1 MSGNYFQLPVLNVYS
16 KGKQM
21 RKVTFGGANSFDNYF
36 ARKDDSVDWLI
47 WTDEVAPIM
56 AEFWKSID
64 TIVMGRRTYEVA
76 LRMGVGGGAY
86 PGMKNYVFSRTMKQN
101 PKKKDKNL
109 EFISEDAAEFVR
121 KLKGQEGKDICVMGG
136 GLLAKS
142 LFEANL
148 IDEIGFNIH
157 PVLLGSGIPVFHEMD
172 HQIDLELLECKSLKN
187 GCVMVTYRVKP
198 PGEKQKKKLTARNA
212 KKAKN
217 AKNDGKVK
225 SIKTSTKRKI
235 RIG

>member
-1 MSGNYFQLPVLNVYS
+1 
-16 KGKQM
+16 M

-36 ARKDDSVDWLI
+36 ARKDDSVDWLM

-56 AEFWKSID
+56 SEFWKTID
-64 TIVMGRRTYEVA
+64 TVVMGRKTYEVA
-76 LRMGVGGGAY
+76 LRMGAGGGNPY
-86 PGMKNYVFSRTMKQN
+86 PGVKSYVFSRTLKQSS
-101 PKKKDKNL
+101 DKNL
-109 EFISEDAAEFVR
+109 EIISEDAAEFVR
-121 KLKGQEGKDICVMGG
+121 MLKSQEGKDICVMGG

-157 PVLLGSGIPVFHEMD
+157 PVLLGSGIPVFHEMT
-172 HQIDLELLECKSLKN
+172 HQIDLELLECRGLKN

-198 PGEKQKKKLTARNA
+198 PGEKLRKKLSV

-217 AKNDGKVK
+217 ATKAK
-225 SIKTSTKRKI
+225 SPRIATKRKV
-235 RIG
+235 RND